1 VQRPAWSAIR
11 GVALVDAGAHE
22 QDDDRADDAG
32 RLEEVVLSVLME
44 DQVAQD
50 PPDERADDDND
61 RGQDADV
68 LSNRDQQPATFGLV
82 TPRGQVTLTI
92 CRGR

>member
-1 VQRPAWSAIR
+1 
-11 GVALVDAGAHE
+11 VALVDAGVHE

-32 RLEEVVLSVLME
+32 RLEEVVWGVLME

-50 PPDERADDDND
+50 PPDERADDADD

-68 LSNRDQQPATFGLV
+68 LSTGDQQPCDCAGDQSDDSRPSCFA
-82 TPRGQVTLTI
+82 RW
-92 CRGR
+92 